1 MMLLKL
7 LNVFPVLEAEPG
19 FGSLHSTLPI
29 FLWSVCGRPEN
40 HLHRV
45 TMARGRSHHPRLP
58 CISENAAPAY
68 HLELTGAA
76 LHPAGLVAAII
87 SRGSGVE
94 VVPGDADDQQQ
105 QQQNTL

>member
-29 FLWSVCGRPEN
+29 
-40 HLHRV
+40 
-45 TMARGRSHHPRLP
+45 
-58 CISENAAPAY
+58 
-68 HLELTGAA
+68 GAA